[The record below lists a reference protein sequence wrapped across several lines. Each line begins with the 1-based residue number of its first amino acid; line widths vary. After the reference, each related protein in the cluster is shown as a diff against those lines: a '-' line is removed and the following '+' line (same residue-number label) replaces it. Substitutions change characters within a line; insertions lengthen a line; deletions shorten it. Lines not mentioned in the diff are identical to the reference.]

1 MVEPV
6 PSSEGP
12 DGTQPIDPEAVVVGE
27 VYLLEVPDEG
37 QVEIEITSCQHG
49 TDDTGDPIPGLVS
62 YQYTA
67 TADQTTGG

>member
-6 PSSEGP
+6 PSLTDP
-12 DGTQPIDPEAVVVGE
+12 DGTQPIDPTAVSVGE

-49 TDDTGDPIPGLVS
+49 TDDTGDPQPTVIS

-67 TADQTTGG
+67 T

>member
-6 PSSEGP
+6 PSLSGS
-12 DGTQPIDPEAVVVGE
+12 DGTQPIDPSAVSVGE
-27 VYLLEVPDEG
+27 VYLLETEDDG

-49 TDDTGDPIPGLVS
+49 TDDTGDPVPTVIS
-62 YQYTA
+62 YQFTA